1 MSILRRVGEERLTG
15 AKRDVISS
23 ISEPECQNAKN
34 VRDWDDD
41 DDDDDA
47 DEGIEFHREPC
58 FSTG

>member
-15 AKRDVISS
+15 AERDVISS
-23 ISEPECQNAKN
+23 ISEPECQNANN
-34 VRDWDDD
+34 VCDWN